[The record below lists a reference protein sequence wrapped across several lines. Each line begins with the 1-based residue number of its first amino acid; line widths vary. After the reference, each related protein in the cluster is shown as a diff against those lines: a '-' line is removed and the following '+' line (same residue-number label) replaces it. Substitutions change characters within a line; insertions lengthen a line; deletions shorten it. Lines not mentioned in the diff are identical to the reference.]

1 MSQFGTIT
9 INVDKKKNDFKDS
22 LDLYINNKFILLLKF
37 QIKINIMDRIIC
49 LKSSKTG
56 RSVEYSFTEFEDEE
70 TERIAAKTLNN
81 YILFEKILK

>member
-1 MSQFGTIT
+1 
-9 INVDKKKNDFKDS
+9 
-22 LDLYINNKFILLLKF
+22 
-37 QIKINIMDRIIC
+37 MDRIIC

-81 YILFEKILK
+81 YILFEKILKWSFEDKKKMQEFFWNRKNIMNLKKDIKLIVRNYQRKNLIKK

>member
-1 MSQFGTIT
+1 
-9 INVDKKKNDFKDS
+9 
-22 LDLYINNKFILLLKF
+22 
-37 QIKINIMDRIIC
+37 MDRIIC

-81 YILFEKILK
+81 NILFEKILKWSFEDKKKMQEFFWNRKNIMNLKKDIKLIVRNYQRKNLIKK

>member
-1 MSQFGTIT
+1 
-9 INVDKKKNDFKDS
+9 
-22 LDLYINNKFILLLKF
+22 
-37 QIKINIMDRIIC
+37 MDRIIC

-56 RSVEYSFTEFEDEE
+56 RSVEYSLTEFEDEE

>member
-1 MSQFGTIT
+1 
-9 INVDKKKNDFKDS
+9 
-22 LDLYINNKFILLLKF
+22 
-37 QIKINIMDRIIC
+37 MDRIIC

-81 YILFEKILK
+81 YILFEKILKWSFEDKKKCKNFFEIRKNIMNLKKDIKLIAKKFLNQKAKGK